1 MKKVFLTVLGTGYY
15 KDCYYYLGDKEYR
28 SKFIQEALINLLL
41 DKEDEFEMKILLTEK
56 AKRDNFDINDKRP
69 NNLKEVLDKLNIKP
83 ELILVPEGKT
93 DEELWGIFEQTI
105 NSIDDNSEIILDIT
119 HSLRNIP
126 IQVLVALN
134 YLKLFKNI
142 NLDSIYYGAFELG
155 EDIDDIL
162 IEGEKIRKAPICN
175 LNIYYELLNWTNAIN
190 SFMHTGNSSQILN
203 LYNDIYKDKNA
214 IIFKQGTKDE
224 KSNLAALN
232 KVVEGLNNFTQC
244 INTCRG
250 LDGNHINKNIN
261 LKSISSAANTL
272 YKNLDVLNDNLT
284 FTPLKYLFN
293 IVKEIITPFVDKSAF
308 EIGMETVNWCIK
320 YNLYQQGFTALDES
334 LKTFICDKLNYS
346 EHNYKKYYRENIA
359 NTILVGLNIN
369 LDDLRIHA
377 NNDDDILTIKNAI
390 YTLKENTTF
399 CNLVAKIKEKRND
412 INHFGYK
419 DSSVADYK
427 TLSCNLQEYYDE
439 FLNIKD
445 QIVLCS

>member
-1 MKKVFLTVLGTGYY
+1 MKKIFLTVLGTGYY
-15 KDCYYYLGDKEYR
+15 KDCYYYLEDKYCR
-28 SKFIQEALINLLL
+28 SKFVQEALINLVL
-41 DKEDEFEMKILLTEK
+41 DKDEEFEVKILLTEK
-56 AKRDNFDINDKRP
+56 AKKDNFDINVERP

-155 EDIDDIL
+155 EEIDDDL
-162 IEGEKIRKAPICN
+162 IKGGKIKSAPICN
-175 LNIYYELLNWTNAIN
+175 LNIYYELLNWTSSIN

-203 LYNDIYKDKNA
+203 LYKNVYKDKNA
-214 IIFKQGTKDE
+214 FIFKQGTKDE
-224 KSNLAALN
+224 RNNLATLN
-232 KVVEGLNNFTQC
+232 KVVDGLNNFTQC

-261 LKSISSAANTL
+261 LKSISSSANTL
-272 YKNLDVLNDNLT
+272 YNNLSVLNDNLT

-293 IVKEIITPFVDKSAF
+293 IVKEMIAPFVNKPAF
-308 EIGMETVNWCIK
+308 EIGMETVSWCIK

-334 LKTFICDKLNYS
+334 LKTFICDRLGYS
-346 EHNYKKYYRENIA
+346 ENNYQKYYRENIA

-369 LDDLRIHA
+369 LDDLRIDA
-377 NNDDDILTIKNAI
+377 NEDDVSVVKNAI
-390 YTLKENTTF
+390 IKLKENTCF
-399 CNLVAKIKEKRND
+399 CNLVLKIKEKRND
-412 INHFGYK
+412 INHFGYRE
-419 DSSVADYK
+419 SSVTDYR
-427 TLSCNLQEYYDE
+427 TLSNDLEKYYKE
-439 FLNIKD
+439 FLNLKN
-445 QIVLCS
+445 QIVLC